1 MGVGGIALMAIS
13 AHSSVSPATHLKL
26 GRVSNLPTVWTN
38 VLAGTILGGGSAGS
52 ARTLLVA
59 LAMSMFYVGGMYLN
73 DYCDRDIDARERPE
87 RPIPRGE
94 ISQTAVAII
103 GYALLALGIALMA
116 GFGIGA
122 AVASLAL
129 AAAIVAYDWFHKG
142 NPVAPLVMGLCRG
155 LIYCAAGAAAGGGFA
170 GMPGIAAIALV
181 AYTAGLTYAA
191 RQESLGTVGNLWPLL
206 LLAAPM
212 IVTWPAVQHGIV
224 GIAVYVAVIANA
236 GVALYLLARRPV
248 PKSVPYAV
256 GLLIAGLS
264 LVDAC
269 FLASVGAITASAV
282 AVGGFAATL
291 VLQRYVAGT

>member
-1 MGVGGIALMAIS
+1 MAIT
-13 AHSSVSPATHLKL
+13 AHPSVSPATHLKL

-38 VLAGTILGGGSAGS
+38 VLAGTILGGGDAGGV
-52 ARTLLVA
+52 RTVLVA

-73 DYCDRDIDARERPE
+73 DYCDRHIDARERPE

-94 ISQTAVAII
+94 ISQTTVAVI
-103 GYALLALGIALMA
+103 GYALLFAGIALMVGLGVA
-116 GFGIGA
+116 A

-129 AAAIVAYDWFHKG
+129 AAAIIAYDWFHKR

-155 LIYCAAGAAAGGGFA
+155 LVYCAAGAAAIGDFS
-170 GMPGIAAIALV
+170 GMPGIAAVALV

-191 RQESLGTVGNLWPLL
+191 RQESLGSVGNLWPLL

-212 IVTWPAVQHGIV
+212 LVTWPAARYGIV
-224 GIAVYVAVIANA
+224 GIAVYFGVIANA

-256 GLLIAGLS
+256 GLLVAGLS
-264 LVDAC
+264 LVDAS
-269 FLASVGAITASAV
+269 FLASVGAITASV
-282 AVGGFAATL
+282 IAVGGFAATL
-291 VLQRYVAGT
+291 VLQRYIAGT

>member
-1 MGVGGIALMAIS
+1 MAIT
-13 AHSSVSPATHLKL
+13 AHSSLSPATHLKL

-38 VLAGTILGGGSAGS
+38 VLAGTILGGGNAGGV
-52 ARTLLVA
+52 RTLLVG
-59 LAMSMFYVGGMYLN
+59 LAMSLFYVGGMYLN
-73 DYCDRDIDARERPE
+73 DYCDRHIDARERPE

-94 ISQTAVAII
+94 IPQTTVAVI
-103 GYALLALGIALMA
+103 GFALLVVGLALMA
-116 GFGIGA
+116 GFGVAA

-155 LIYCAAGAAAGGGFA
+155 LVYCAAGAAAAGGFS
-170 GMPGIAAIALV
+170 GMPGIAAVALV

-212 IVTWPAVQHGIV
+212 IVTFPAVQHGLV
-224 GIAVYVAVIANA
+224 GIAVYVALIANA

-248 PKSVPYAV
+248 TKSVPYAV

-264 LVDAC
+264 LIDAS
-269 FLASVGAITASAV
+269 FLASAGAITASAV

>member
-1 MGVGGIALMAIS
+1 MGVDGIALMAIS
-13 AHSSVSPATHLKL
+13 AHSSVSPSTHLKL

-38 VLAGTILGGGSAGS
+38 VLAGTSLGGGAGGG
-52 ARTLLVA
+52 RMLLVA

-73 DYCDRDIDARERPE
+73 DYCDRYVDARERPE

-94 ISQTAVAII
+94 ISQTTVAVI
-103 GYALLALGIALMA
+103 GFALLVVGIALMA
-116 GFGIGA
+116 GFGVAA

-155 LIYCAAGAAAGGGFA
+155 LVYCAAGAAAVGGFS
-170 GMPGIAAIALV
+170 GMPAIAAIALV

-212 IVTWPAVQHGIV
+212 VVTWPALQHGIIGV
-224 GIAVYVAVIANA
+224 AVYVAVIANA

-264 LVDAC
+264 LVDAS
-269 FLASVGAITASAV
+269 FLASAGATTASAV

>member
-1 MGVGGIALMAIS
+1 
-13 AHSSVSPATHLKL
+13 
-26 GRVSNLPTVWTN
+26 
-38 VLAGTILGGGSAGS
+38 
-52 ARTLLVA
+52 
-59 LAMSMFYVGGMYLN
+59 
-73 DYCDRDIDARERPE
+73 
-87 RPIPRGE
+87 
-94 ISQTAVAII
+94 
-103 GYALLALGIALMA
+103 
-116 GFGIGA
+116 
-122 AVASLAL
+122 
-129 AAAIVAYDWFHKG
+129 
-142 NPVAPLVMGLCRG
+142 
-155 LIYCAAGAAAGGGFA
+155 
-170 GMPGIAAIALV
+170 MPGIAAIALV

-264 LVDAC
+264 LVDAS

>member
-1 MGVGGIALMAIS
+1 MAIT

-26 GRVSNLPTVWTN
+26 GRVSNLPTAWTN
-38 VLAGTILGGGSAGS
+38 VLAGTILGGGSAGG

-94 ISQTAVAII
+94 ISQTTVAII
-103 GYALLALGIALMA
+103 GFALLASGIALMA
-116 GFGIGA
+116 GFGVA
-122 AVASLAL
+122 AALASLAL

-142 NPVAPLVMGLCRG
+142 NPAAPLVMGLCRG
-155 LIYCAAGAAAGGGFA
+155 LVYCAAGAAAVGGFA

-212 IVTWPAVQHGIV
+212 IVTWPAVQHGNV

-236 GVALYLLARRPV
+236 GAALYLLARRPV

-264 LVDAC
+264 LVDAS

>member
-1 MGVGGIALMAIS
+1 MAITG
-13 AHSSVSPATHLKL
+13 HPLVLPATHLKL

-38 VLAGTILGGGSAGS
+38 VLAGTILGGGDAGG
-52 ARTLLVA
+52 ARTALVA
-59 LAMSMFYVGGMYLN
+59 LAMSMFYIGGMYLN
-73 DYCDRDIDARERPE
+73 DYCDRHIDARERPE

-94 ISQTAVAII
+94 ISQTTVATI
-103 GYALLALGIALMA
+103 GYALLFAGTTLMA
-116 GFGIGA
+116 SFGVAAA
-122 AVASLAL
+122 AVSLVL
-129 AAAIVAYDWFHKG
+129 AAAIVAYDWFHKR

-155 LIYCAAGAAAGGGFA
+155 LVYCAAGAAAVGNFS
-170 GMPGIAAIALV
+170 GMPAIAAVALA

-191 RQESLGTVGNLWPLL
+191 RQESLGSVGNLWPLL
-206 LLAAPM
+206 LLATPAL
-212 IVTWPAVQHGIV
+212 VTWPAAQHGTV
-224 GIAVYVAVIANA
+224 GMAVYLGVIANA

-264 LVDAC
+264 LVDAS
-269 FLASVGAITASAV
+269 FLASAGAITTSAV

>member
-1 MGVGGIALMAIS
+1 
-13 AHSSVSPATHLKL
+13 
-26 GRVSNLPTVWTN
+26 
-38 VLAGTILGGGSAGS
+38 
-52 ARTLLVA
+52 
-59 LAMSMFYVGGMYLN
+59 MFYVGGMYLN
-73 DYCDRDIDARERPE
+73 DYCDRDIDAHERPE

-94 ISQTAVAII
+94 ISQTTVAII
-103 GYALLALGIALMA
+103 GFALLASGIALMA
-116 GFGIGA
+116 GFGVA
-122 AVASLAL
+122 AALASLAL

-142 NPVAPLVMGLCRG
+142 NPAAPLVMGLCRG
-155 LIYCAAGAAAGGGFA
+155 LVYCAAGAAAVGGFA

-264 LVDAC
+264 LVDAS

>member
-1 MGVGGIALMAIS
+1 MAIT

-38 VLAGTILGGGSAGS
+38 VLAGTILGGGSAG

-73 DYCDRDIDARERPE
+73 DYCDRDIDAHERPE

-94 ISQTAVAII
+94 ISQTTVAVI
-103 GYALLALGIALMA
+103 GFALLVMGIALMA
-116 GFGIGA
+116 GFGVA
-122 AVASLAL
+122 AALASLAL

-142 NPVAPLVMGLCRG
+142 NPLAPVVMGLCRG
-155 LIYCAAGAAAGGGFA
+155 LVYCAAGAAAVGGFA

-236 GVALYLLARRPV
+236 GAALYLLARRPV

-264 LVDAC
+264 LVDAS

>member
-1 MGVGGIALMAIS
+1 MAIT

-38 VLAGTILGGGSAGS
+38 VLAGTILGVGSAVG

-94 ISQTAVAII
+94 IPQTTVAVI
-103 GYALLALGIALMA
+103 GFALLVGGIALMA
-116 GFGIGA
+116 GFGVAA

-129 AAAIVAYDWFHKG
+129 ATTIVAYDWFHKG

-155 LIYCAAGAAAGGGFA
+155 LVYCAAGAAAVGGFS
-170 GMPGIAAIALV
+170 GMPSIAAIALV
-181 AYTAGLTYAA
+181 GYTAGLTYAA

-212 IVTWPAVQHGIV
+212 IVTWPALQHGIV

-236 GVALYLLARRPV
+236 GVALYLLARRPM

-264 LVDAC
+264 LVDAA
-269 FLASVGAITASAV
+269 FLASVGATTAAAV

>member
-1 MGVGGIALMAIS
+1 MAII

-38 VLAGTILGGGSAGS
+38 VLAGTILGGGNAGG

-59 LAMSMFYVGGMYLN
+59 VAMSMFYVGGMYLN

-94 ISQTAVAII
+94 ISQTTVAII
-103 GYALLALGIALMA
+103 GFALLAVGIALMA
-116 GFGIGA
+116 GFGVAA

-142 NPVAPLVMGLCRG
+142 NPLAPLVMGLCRG
-155 LIYCAAGAAAGGGFA
+155 LVYCAAGAAAVGGLA
-170 GMPGIAAIALV
+170 GMPGIAAVALV

-212 IVTWPAVQHGIV
+212 VVTWPAAQHGTV
-224 GIAVYVAVIANA
+224 GIAVYIAVIANA

-264 LVDAC
+264 LVDAS
-269 FLASVGAITASAV
+269 FLASVGAITAAAV

-291 VLQRYVAGT
+291 ILQRYVAGT

>member
-1 MGVGGIALMAIS
+1 MAIT

-38 VLAGTILGGGSAGS
+38 VLAGTILGGGMAGGV
-52 ARTLLVA
+52 RTLLVA

-73 DYCDRDIDARERPE
+73 DYYDRDIDARERPE

-94 ISQTAVAII
+94 ISQTTVAVI
-103 GYALLALGIALMA
+103 GFALLVAGIVLMA
-116 GFGIGA
+116 GFGVA
-122 AVASLAL
+122 AALAGLAL

-155 LIYCAAGAAAGGGFA
+155 LVYCAAGAAAVGGFS
-170 GMPGIAAIALV
+170 GTPGVAAVALV

-191 RQESLGTVGNLWPLL
+191 RQESLGRVGNLWPLL

-224 GIAVYVAVIANA
+224 GIAVYAAVIANA
-236 GVALYLLARRPV
+236 GVALYLLALRPV

-264 LVDAC
+264 LVDAS